1 MRKLA
6 TIQQI
11 ADIQPID
18 GADKIEKVQVRDWWC
33 VAKKGEFTVGETCVF
48 FEIDSLLPSS
58 NSVFD
63 FLADRSRV
71 VTVLLE
77 NGDTASGYRLRTVKM
92 RGQIS
97 QGLAIRPEAFAYG
110 FTAQPVG
117 TDVSAAIGVH
127 LWEPPISKMLASMA
141 RGPFPWFIPKTDE
154 ERVQNMRAE
163 LSARVGESVYITE
176 KLDGTSATFYRD
188 ETGFHACSRN
198 LDTKEG
204 SLYWQIAEKYG
215 LIESLP
221 IDFAIQGEII
231 GEGIQGNPLKR
242 KGQEF
247 YAFNVYLFGVNAA
260 IGDYEFMIK
269 GDIPFPHF
277 VAFCAQVGV
286 PMVPLLCADATL
298 TDRVAEFLAMADG
311 QSLLSPGCVRE
322 GLVFKTRMATNRLS
336 FKAISNQYLLKGDR

>member
-6 TIQQI
+6 TIQRI
-11 ADIQPID
+11 ADVQPIE
-18 GADKIEKVQVRDWWC
+18 GADQIEKVQVRDWWC
-33 VAKKGEFTVGETCVF
+33 VVKKGEFSVDETCVF

-63 FLADRSRV
+63 FLAERSRV

-77 NGDTASGYRLRTVKM
+77 SGDTASGYRLRTVKM

-215 LIESLP
+215 LLESLP
-221 IDFAIQGEII
+221 IGVAIQGEII

-247 YAFNVYLFGVNAA
+247 YAFNLF
-260 IGDYEFMIK
+260 EFPM
-269 GDIPFPHF
+269 GGQLSFGYF
-277 VAFCAQVGV
+277 AAFCDRIAV
-286 PMVPLLCADATL
+286 PMVPVLCADAPL
-298 TDRVAEFLAMADG
+298 TDRVGEILLLAEG
-311 QSLLSPGCVRE
+311 HSLLSPACMRE
-322 GLVFKTRMATNRLS
+322 GLVFKSMTATSRLS